1 MSTAISDINTEI
13 GTTGKALAPRAD
25 DVREIDT
32 RVVDPRE
39 IGAAEIDLAF
49 ETVPRVHRG
58 TLRTRTLDST
68 RRSVVDRRP
77 RNARPGGG
85 VVVYDRGAR
94 TATVRKPSGVH
105 PGELVEQAQV
115 GFAVLAVAALMSAFV
130 VVALITLAHLR
141 AGDWGGD
148 TSTSTVPAVV
158 DGQTAPVDVAPGSVL
173 PQGDIA
179 PR

>member
-1 MSTAISDINTEI
+1 MSTAISDINTEL
-13 GTTGKALAPRAD
+13 GAPGAALVPHVDAARD
-25 DVREIDT
+25 IDT
-32 RVVDPRE
+32 REVDPRD
-39 IGAAEIDLAF
+39 IDSAEIDLAF

-58 TLRTRTLDST
+58 TLRTRPLDST
-68 RRSVVDRRP
+68 HRSIVDRRP
-77 RNARPGGG
+77 RGARPGG
-85 VVVYDRGAR
+85 VAVYDRGTR
-94 TATVRKPSGVH
+94 TSTVRRPSGAH

-115 GFAVLAVAALMSAFV
+115 GFAVLAVAALLSALV
-130 VVALITLAHLR
+130 VAALITLAHLR

-158 DGQTAPVDVAPGSVL
+158 DGRSAPVDVVPGSVL

>member
-13 GTTGKALAPRAD
+13 GAPSMALVPRVD
-25 DVREIDT
+25 EVRDIDT
-32 RVVDPRE
+32 RAADPRD
-39 IGAAEIDLAF
+39 IDSAEVDLAF

-68 RRSVVDRRP
+68 HRSTVDRRP
-77 RNARPGGG
+77 RGARPGG
-85 VVVYDRGAR
+85 VVVYDRGTR
-94 TATVRKPSGVH
+94 TSTVRRPSGTH

-115 GFAVLAVAALMSAFV
+115 GFAVLAVAALLSAFV

-148 TSTSTVPAVV
+148 TTSTTVPAVV
-158 DGQTAPVDVAPGSVL
+158 DGQSVPVDLVPGSVL
-173 PQGDIA
+173 PHSVTA